1 MSLLQAFE
9 IEFYGMMTGVTEHR
23 LPGGRVFHIDFPQQ
37 LIRPLV
43 ITVAHDDEGVKFW
56 TSVPEGRQEE
66 AQAVGKLVANFI
78 RSNR

>member
-9 IEFYGMMTGVTEHR
+9 IEYHGLATGVAEHR
-23 LPGGRVFHIDFPQQ
+23 LPSGRVFHIDFSQQ
-37 LIRPLV
+37 SITPLV
-43 ITVAHDDEGVKFW
+43 ITVAVDDEGVKFW

-66 AQAVGKLVANFI
+66 AEEVGKLVANYI